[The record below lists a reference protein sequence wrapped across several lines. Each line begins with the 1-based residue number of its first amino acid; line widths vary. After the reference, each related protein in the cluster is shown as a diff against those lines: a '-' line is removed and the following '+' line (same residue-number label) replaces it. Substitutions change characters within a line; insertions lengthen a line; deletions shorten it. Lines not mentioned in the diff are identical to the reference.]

1 MMKSAA
7 KFRLPVIA
15 AGSICFFLMIFAFGC
30 GSNPA
35 DRKTYA
41 YVLTSQQ
48 VGGSSTGALAQFQV
62 TTDGELT
69 PLDPPT
75 VSIGTEPVSLAASP
89 DGKYVYALENALS
102 QGAYTFTFLR
112 FSINNDGTLAPNPVT
127 STVPSGD
134 YPFTL
139 SPDGRFAFVPWGNT
153 VTSYRISTSGQF
165 TLASTVSA
173 GSNACTVAIDPTGQF
188 AFVGN
193 YLVYSISE
201 YKIGADGT
209 LTPTGS
215 ISSNPTAVYFLGFSP
230 EGFLYSI
237 GDPYTETLAE
247 YSVDTTTGTLTELN
261 DLANGQLPF
270 SFAFD
275 RTGAYAYM
283 ANTNEGGDSISMFTV
298 DKTTGTLA
306 SSGADIPTPGAY
318 QIAID
323 PTGQFVFALA
333 GGTVWQ
339 FKIGSTGT
347 LVSNG
352 EFPMIA
358 GNGETSGAIAFARR

>member
-1 MMKSAA
+1 MKSAA
-7 KFRLPVIA
+7 RFRLSVIP
-15 AGSICFFLMIFAFGC
+15 AGSICLFLLFCALGC
-30 GSNPA
+30 GGNPTE
-35 DRKTYA
+35 RKTYA
-41 YVLTSQQ
+41 YILSSQQ

-62 TTDGELT
+62 NSDGVLT
-69 PLDPPT
+69 PLNPSTVPIGPDPFS
-75 VSIGTEPVSLAASP
+75 VAASP
-89 DGKYVYALENALS
+89 DGKYVYALEDTLS
-102 QGAYTFTFLR
+102 QGAYVLTFLR
-112 FSINNDGTLAPNPVT
+112 FSINNDGTLAPNPVA
-127 STVPSGD
+127 SQGPSGG

-153 VTSYRISTSGQF
+153 VTSFRISTSGQF
-165 TLASTVSA
+165 TLASTVPA

-193 YLVYSISE
+193 YLDYSISE

-209 LTPTGS
+209 LTATGTVS
-215 ISSNPTAVYFLGFSP
+215 TSPTAVYFLGFSP

-237 GDPYTETLAE
+237 GDPYTKTLAE
-247 YSVDTTTGTLTELN
+247 YSVDSTTGTLTELN

-283 ANTNEGGDSISMFTV
+283 ANTNEGGDSISMFKV
-298 DKTTGTLA
+298 DKTTGTLV

-318 QIAID
+318 QIAVD

-339 FKIGSTGT
+339 FKVSSTGT

-352 EFPMIA
+352 EFPMIV
-358 GNGETSGAIAFARR
+358 GNGETSGAIAFAQR